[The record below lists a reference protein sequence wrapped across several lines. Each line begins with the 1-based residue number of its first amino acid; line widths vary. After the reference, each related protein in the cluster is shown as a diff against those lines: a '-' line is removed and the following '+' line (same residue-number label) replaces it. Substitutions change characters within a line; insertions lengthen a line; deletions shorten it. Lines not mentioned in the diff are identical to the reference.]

1 MRIIDWVNQ
10 PKDQEY
16 VKFRKAIH
24 LILLAISRDKN
35 LSHTL
40 ILKGGIVMSLVYG
53 GSRYTSD
60 LDASILLG
68 IEEITPE
75 KLQKDL
81 ERQLKVAEIELGYGL
96 AFNIHSIKLQP
107 AKKFH
112 EVKYPAYNVK
122 IGYAETN
129 NPSAMKRLQE
139 KQSPSIVDIDISFN
153 ESVTILD
160 TECFELGQGRNVL
173 HYSLEQIMAEKYRGL
188 LQQPVRKRTRRQDVY
203 DIYFLLEN
211 YSDHFQKDETKK
223 IVLAKLKKSSE
234 NKGIDEYL
242 HQNGILDESIKQM
255 AFQDFETLELEI
267 DIEKVE
273 FDVMFGELSSY
284 FQSLPW

>member
-1 MRIIDWVNQ
+1 
-10 PKDQEY
+10 
-16 VKFRKAIH
+16 
-24 LILLAISRDKN
+24 
-35 LSHTL
+35 
-40 ILKGGIVMSLVYG
+40 
-53 GSRYTSD
+53 
-60 LDASILLG
+60 
-68 IEEITPE
+68 
-75 KLQKDL
+75 
-81 ERQLKVAEIELGYGL
+81 
-96 AFNIHSIKLQP
+96 
-107 AKKFH
+107 
-112 EVKYPAYNVK
+112 
-122 IGYAETN
+122 
-129 NPSAMKRLQE
+129 MKRLQE